1 MKKYFTLGIGH
12 CINDCIAGFIIG
24 SLFYQHYTPLQLGIF
39 TLLYNILAFGGQLAI
54 ARLVEVLFLPKKYLL
69 VTFVLLL
76 FSLLFLKLVPGLA
89 ILFSGIAS
97 ALFHVT
103 GGMEATR
110 ADDRSIGIGI
120 FASPGIV
127 GLIAGGW
134 LAYVQLNFIPVAIV
148 LCVAFILAI
157 LFFYQSNS
165 AAINQARE
173 QTGPEKHDIVMVV
186 LITVISLRSCVWDI
200 VQLVQQGNYRWLM
213 IIAIAAMCGKIAGSF
228 LADKIGHKRYSL
240 FALLIAVPFLTILKR
255 HLLALCIGV
264 FLLQSTIPATTVM
277 ILQQVKRRP
286 GVAISL
292 SFGVSVFIAILL
304 FYSPVVKYMDNNIIV
319 ISILFMSVALLW
331 WYGNMKK
338 KMRN

>member
-1 MKKYFTLGIGH
+1 MRKYITLGIGH
-12 CINDCIAGFIIG
+12 GINDCIAGFIIG

-69 VTFVLLL
+69 VTFVFLL
-76 FSLLFLKLVPGLA
+76 FSLLFLNFAPGLA

-103 GGMEATR
+103 GGMEAMR

-134 LAYVQLNFIPVAIV
+134 LAYVHVDFIPVAVV
-148 LCVAFILAI
+148 LCVAFILAV
-157 LFFYQSNS
+157 LFFYKSNTI
-165 AAINQARE
+165 ALNEARE
-173 QTGPEKHDIVMVV
+173 QAALEKHDLIMCV

-200 VQLVQQGNYRWLM
+200 VQLVQQGNYMWLM
-213 IIAIAAMCGKIAGSF
+213 IIAIAAMCGKIVGSV

-240 FALLIAVPFLTILKR
+240 VALLLSIPFLTIFKK
-255 HLLALCIGV
+255 HLLSLCIGV

-292 SFGVSVFIAILL
+292 SFGVSVFIAIML
-304 FYSPVVKYMDNNIIV
+304 FYSPVVKYMNNNMTV
-319 ISILFMSVALLW
+319 VSILVVSVGLLW
-331 WYGNMKK
+331 WYG
-338 KMRN
+338 RNTKRIL